1 MMKKWRELA
10 WLVGLAALAALL
22 IAFAILLALRL
33 SAGPARAANEPPAPV
48 YSSAALGGASGG
60 SAGRG
65 ST

>member
-10 WLVGLAALAALL
+10 WLVGLGTLAALL

-33 SAGPARAANEPPAPV
+33 SAGPARAANEPPAPCLQLRR
-48 YSSAALGGASGG
+48 AGGASGG

>member
-33 SAGPARAANEPPAPV
+33 SAGAGAGGKRAARALFTAPP
-48 YSSAALGGASGG
+48 
-60 SAGRG
+60 RWRRIWR
-65 ST
+65 